1 MDCWVESVEWVSLAI
16 GLGGED
22 RVVEVVEVRSE
33 RLCDRG
39 DVGRSQDLGDD
50 FVEGRVTWR
59 HCVECVAIVR

>member
-1 MDCWVESVEWVSLAI
+1 MGCWVESVERVSLAI

-33 RLCDRG
+33 GLCYRG
-39 DVGRSQDLGDD
+39 DVGRSLDLGDD

-59 HCVECVAIVR
+59 HCV